1 MKPTDDPGAPLGSP
15 PTTPTPTPNRSL
27 STPPPEG
34 VTGRAA
40 DTPPEAGRASDGS
53 VFHFDGDAYPTR
65 RDEHGVWLELGAL
78 CAVFRRHVGNQAR
91 ALKKKPWAKLLAVAG
106 DRPGRGKKTKLFLH
120 ADSVPGWLFQ
130 LDTGGMPADLLA
142 KLNRYKAESARA
154 LRDYWYEGGAIN
166 PRVTRPQASRFL
178 ETLELVL
185 ADDPVRH
192 RTLWVK
198 KIAGAL
204 AQLRGRELGD
214 ELYPFPLYLLRDI
227 GTVYEIL
234 LGKQT
239 YAEVRRRTGRGASRT
254 KRYHALRSPAYEALD
269 RELGK
274 VEMLALQCRTMREFW
289 DRLRHDYEGIPLQL
303 GFEFGLERG
312 VDAPQRP

>member
-1 MKPTDDPGAPLGSP
+1 MPTDDQGTPPGSP
-15 PTTPTPTPNRSL
+15 AAPPTPTLNRSL
-27 STPPPEG
+27 STPPREG

-40 DTPPEAGRASDGS
+40 ERPPEAGGDADASL
-53 VFHFDGDAYPTR
+53 FCFDGDAYPTR
-65 RDEHGVWLELGAL
+65 RDEHGLWIELGAL

-91 ALKKKPWAKLLAVAG
+91 ALKKKPWAKLLGVAS

-154 LRDYWYEGGAIN
+154 LRDYWFGGGAIN
-166 PRVTRPQASRFL
+166 PRATRPQASRLL
-178 ETLELVL
+178 ETLEIVL

-204 AQLRGRELGD
+204 ARLRGRELGD
-214 ELYPFPLYLLRDI
+214 ALYPFPLYLLRDL
-227 GTVYEIL
+227 GALYEIL

-239 YAEVRRRTGRGASRT
+239 YAEVRRRTGRGAKRT

-289 DRLRHDYEGIPLQL
+289 DRLRYYYEGIPMQL
-303 GFEFGLERG
+303 GFEFGLEHG
-312 VDAPQRP
+312 ADAPRRP